1 MSVRVLSHT
10 TLLDASGFLAL
21 QHTHNS
27 SFLLAKGWCVRAE
40 MNKNHLEVYRQ
51 HYVSIGKLAEQ
62 ANSRQRLHLAFYNR
76 KNKERVILCRG
87 KANNNTASLARPL
100 AVLLFPALYTTF
112 LACEYPCGIN
122 VKKKRGKKGLIIF

>member
-21 QHTHNS
+21 RHTHNS
-27 SFLLAKGWCVRAE
+27 GFLLAKRWCVRAE

-51 HYVSIGKLAEQ
+51 HYISTGKLTEQ
-62 ANSRQRLHLAFYNR
+62 ANSRQTLHLAFYNR
-76 KNKERVILCRG
+76 KNKERVILCRE

-100 AVLLFPALYTTF
+100 AVLLFPALVTTF
-112 LACEYPCGIN
+112 SAREYPNGIN
-122 VKKKRGKKGLIIF
+122 VKRKRIF